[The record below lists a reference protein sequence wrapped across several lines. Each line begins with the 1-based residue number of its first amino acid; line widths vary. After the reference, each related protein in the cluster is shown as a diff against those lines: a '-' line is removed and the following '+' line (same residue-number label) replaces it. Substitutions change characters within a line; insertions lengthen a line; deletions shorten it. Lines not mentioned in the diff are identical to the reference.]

1 MYKELDTLLT
11 DFQDADHYWYDVGC
25 LTAEKLIDLFE
36 QEDWD
41 KLSDDLLIK
50 SLGWQKRL
58 AYCLGDDSNLEELK
72 ILLTLASVEDADLFE
87 VCIDSLRSFTSEE
100 NKRIIRES
108 RFIIEK
114 VKEVI
119 SATGVVSRGVFYDF
133 LDNIDED
140 FLN

>member
-11 DFQDADHYWYDVGC
+11 DFQDADNYWYDVGC
-25 LTAEKLIDLFE
+25 LTAEKLIKMFK
-36 QEDWD
+36 QEDWN
-41 KLSDDLLIK
+41 KLSNDLLTK
-50 SLGWQKRL
+50 SLGWQKKL

-100 NKRIIRES
+100 NRRIIREN

-114 VKEVI
+114 VKEIIPV
-119 SATGVVSRGVFYDF
+119 AGVVSREIFHDF
-133 LDNIDED
+133 LDNIE
-140 FLN
+140 